1 MLTVAAA
8 GQKQVSQ
15 TRHEAVQAAQRVLL
29 DVAGGL
35 KEGERDGIGGWRMIR

>member
-8 GQKQVSQ
+8 GHKQVSQ

-35 KEGERDGIGGWRMIR
+35 EEGERDGIDGWRLVR